1 MTMANN
7 NYKHVETMI
16 GPEAVVNGDLTM
28 KGGAIISGTV
38 YGNVTTNGSL
48 RVTKSA
54 QIFGNVT
61 SSDAYVS
68 GRIEGNLTTSGKIEL
83 RSTAELKG
91 DLVYQQI
98 VIEEGAKFEGKCDL
112 ASFHSEKE
120 STEEN
125 VAL

>member
-1 MTMANN
+1 MSNN
-7 NYKHVETMI
+7 NFNQVETMI

-38 YGNVTTNGSL
+38 YGNVTTNGPL

-54 QIFGNVT
+54 QIFGNVI
-61 SSDAYVS
+61 SSDAYLS
-68 GRIEGNLTTSGKIEL
+68 GRIEGNLTTSGKIVL
-83 RSTAELKG
+83 RSTAALKG
-91 DLVYQQI
+91 DLVYHQI

-112 ASFHSEKE
+112 ASFHSEKD

-125 VAL
+125 VEI